1 MAKKILIAVA
11 GLIVLAAVGS
21 YVWRLESQNADL
33 KDRIE
38 DLRNRA
44 ENLEGREGALEA
56 RAGKLETRA
65 GNSESRAVS
74 LEHRIDK
81 SEKDT
86 QRLQGRADDLSAS
99 ISGCRSILSNCQIG
113 VKGCQSGIKNCQS
126 AIASCLS
133 NIASRIEIDRCM
145 LKVTYEREKEDLEV
159 AHGMMGGSR
168 ISYAMLCTA
177 KADFDNRW
185 KRIAG
190 DWFVSTA
197 RSEDERKLMQEYGVG
212 VSDLQYDRAELV
224 AVMQGWES
232 TRGSR
237 GIFLGND
244 LTFTNGVAKFYDN
257 RSDWSSV
264 GYPNGLPKEIHL
276 LKEHIWVHEGNVF
289 LFFAT
294 DIAQNFEDGYAGT
307 DSEREIWF
315 ARFKDGLL
323 KNYAMF
329 RRGCGDWSDL
339 RFHFEPDDDT
349 IVITS
354 TLSGNIAGG
363 LGLGLREY
371 TDVTTGK
378 KSSQFGPSYMMVMD
392 GDRRADANEPQE
404 PNVNTNSPVALPDAP
419 SKGQ

>member
-1 MAKKILIAVA
+1 MAKKIISSVV
-11 GLIVLAAVGS
+11 GLIVLAAIGS

-44 ENLEGREGALEA
+44 ENLEGREGALEV
-56 RAGKLETRA
+56 RAGKLETCA
-65 GNSESRAVS
+65 GSSESRAVS
-74 LEHRIDK
+74 LERRVEK
-81 SEKDT
+81 SEKDA

-99 ISGCRSILSNCQIG
+99 ISGCRSILSNCQAG
-113 VKGCQSGIKNCQS
+113 VKGCQSGMTNCQL
-126 AIASCLS
+126 AIARCQS

-145 LKVTYEREKEDLEV
+145 LKATYEREKEDFEV
-159 AHGMMGGSR
+159 AHGEMGGGR

-185 KRIAG
+185 KRIVV

-197 RSEDERKLMQEYGVG
+197 RSEGERELMRGYGVE
-212 VSDLQYDRAELV
+212 VTDLKYDRAELV
-224 AVMQGWES
+224 AVMQGWVS
-232 TRGSR
+232 VRGSR
-237 GIFLGND
+237 GMFLGND

-294 DIAQNFEDGYAGT
+294 DIARNFEDAYAGT

-315 ARFKDGLL
+315 ARFKDELL
-323 KNYAMF
+323 KNYALF

-349 IVITS
+349 IIITS

-378 KSSQFGPSYMMVMD
+378 KSSHFGPSYTMVMN
-392 GDRRADANEPQE
+392 GDRRADASEPME
-404 PNVNTNSPVALPDAP
+404 SNANTNLSVSLPNAP
-419 SKGQ
+419 SKTQ